1 MCVLIV
7 VPPPGFNRV
16 NVYTRKLHKGPVVFE
31 IYIMHKITPTIMFMA
46 RVRSHP
52 FTVYDV
58 KKDTSLDQLMS
69 EIEKT
74 GSSKT
79 QQNNKNSGSKK
90 SKKKKQKQQPQNK
103 SSQVIPTTT
112 TTTTTAKASHV
123 EPVKKH
129 EEVEEQEENIFER
142 AVEHILDEEEME
154 EFQTIVSSKQKPMK
168 DHHVTTKFNKPFV
181 KHNKSTK
188 ESIVLPTVTAPAV
201 EQDSASSSSSTAS
214 TTVETATTK
223 TNTPW
228 KTSKDE
234 QSSAVESQQQ
244 RPKLATRTQSAIPSL
259 SASHEFAMERRIE
272 NRINAKYQN
281 LIRTL
286 EHRIDVLAAENLA
299 TQQILGAQ
307 ESQIQELIKYVNSLQ
322 LK

>member
-1 MCVLIV
+1 M
-7 VPPPGFNRV
+7 PPPGFNRV

-31 IYIMHKITPTIMFMA
+31 VYIMHKITPTIMFMA

-112 TTTTTAKASHV
+112 TTTTTAKTSHV

-154 EFQTIVSSKQKPMK
+154 EFQTVVSSKQKPIK

-181 KHNKSTK
+181 KHNKSTR
-188 ESIVLPTVTAPAV
+188 ESIVLPTVTAPAPAPAV